1 MKYAAFS
8 RLLDEVFGVAR
19 SNSSDRIASC
29 GLDLRDFASWAKFSA
44 FFQNFRERR
53 TAKALK
59 IGVKFDAH
67 RQSLSAKAAKFT
79 NLKNLSVLLFVP
91 NFTRFRA
98 FSRRFGAERVKY
110 DEGGFFANFITPNLP
125 VRASFYRVGSA
136 NKAVNFGSNS
146 RALSQK
152 TQSFANLI
160 SNFVLSAFMICV
172 FAASLRAEPRPT
184 QDDFNAC
191 FEKNLPAMINVAG
204 NDGIAITPNL
214 IAIPKGETPVKNYVK
229 FDPYLKLYLVASDA
243 KLEFI
248 KMADDNATKKS
259 DWVSVTRELN
269 ATAYGHVKAQARAL
283 GELDTLTFDAGG
295 KGAVLSPCCRLR
307 GIAVGG
313 DKFIPSRYLR
323 HFAAY
328 KDVYYGDVG
337 AVFEERDG
345 KFYAK
350 SVDPLGRGA
359 ALMTGDEVLSVNGE
373 KMESL
378 RELNERILFAKK
390 GEKLKFEVR
399 RGDEILKFNLAV
411 SQDALKKEEKAPMK
425 TDKNAVKSAK
435 MQSATQN
442 ADAAKA
448 QKLYGLTF
456 DEKLTVKSVDADS
469 SAAKF
474 GIRVGDKL
482 MQVGQ
487 KTVSSRKEALE
498 LLAKNGAQTLLFRR
512 NGFDFFYNAR

>member
-1 MKYAAFS
+1 M
-8 RLLDEVFGVAR
+8 
-19 SNSSDRIASC
+19 
-29 GLDLRDFASWAKFSA
+29 
-44 FFQNFRERR
+44 
-53 TAKALK
+53 
-59 IGVKFDAH
+59 
-67 RQSLSAKAAKFT
+67 
-79 NLKNLSVLLFVP
+79 
-91 NFTRFRA
+91 
-98 FSRRFGAERVKY
+98 
-110 DEGGFFANFITPNLP
+110 
-125 VRASFYRVGSA
+125 
-136 NKAVNFGSNS
+136 
-146 RALSQK
+146 
-152 TQSFANLI
+152 
-160 SNFVLSAFMICV
+160 
-172 FAASLRAEPRPT
+172 
-184 QDDFNAC
+184 
-191 FEKNLPAMINVAG
+191 
-204 NDGIAITPNL
+204 
-214 IAIPKGETPVKNYVK
+214 
-229 FDPYLKLYLVASDA
+229 
-243 KLEFI
+243 
-248 KMADDNATKKS
+248 
-259 DWVSVTRELN
+259 
-269 ATAYGHVKAQARAL
+269 KAQARAL

-313 DKFIPSRYLR
+313 DKFIPSRYLK

-359 ALMTGDEVLSVNGE
+359 ALMTGDEVLSINGE

-411 SQDALKKEEKAPMK
+411 SQDASKKEEKAPMK

-435 MQSATQN
+435 MQSAMQN
-442 ADAAKA
+442 VDAAKA

-498 LLAKNGAQTLLFRR
+498 LLVKNGAQTLLFRR

>member
-29 GLDLRDFASWAKFSA
+29 GLDLRAFASWAKFSA

-98 FSRRFGAERVKY
+98 FSRRFGAERAKY
-110 DEGGFFANFITPNLP
+110 EGGFFANFITPNLP
-125 VRASFYRVGSA
+125 IRASFYRVGSA
-136 NKAVNFGSNS
+136 NEAVNFGSNL

-152 TQSFANLI
+152 IQSFVNLI

-214 IAIPKGETPVKNYVK
+214 IAIPKGETPIKNYVK

-313 DKFIPSRYLR
+313 DKFIPSRYLK

-359 ALMTGDEVLSVNGE
+359 ALMTGDEVLSINGE

-411 SQDALKKEEKAPMK
+411 SQDASKKEEKAPMK

-442 ADAAKA
+442 VDAAKA

-498 LLAKNGAQTLLFRR
+498 LLAKNGTQTLLFRR

>member
-8 RLLDEVFGVAR
+8 RLLDAVFGVAR
-19 SNSSDRIASC
+19 SNSSDRIVSG
-29 GLDLRDFASWAKFSA
+29 GLDLRAFASWAKFSA

-59 IGVKFDAH
+59 IGSKFDAH
-67 RQSLSAKAAKFT
+67 KQSLFAKAAKFA

-98 FSRRFGAERVKY
+98 FSRRFGAERAKY

-125 VRASFYRVGSA
+125 IRASFYRVGSA
-136 NKAVNFGSNS
+136 NEAVNFGSNS

-160 SNFVLSAFMICV
+160 SNFILSAFMICV

-214 IAIPKGETPVKNYVK
+214 IAVPKGETPVKNYVK

-269 ATAYGHVKAQARAL
+269 ATAYG
-283 GELDTLTFDAGG
+283 
-295 KGAVLSPCCRLR
+295 LSL
-307 GIAVGG
+307 IH
-313 DKFIPSRYLR
+313 I
-323 HFAAY
+323 
-328 KDVYYGDVG
+328 
-337 AVFEERDG
+337 
-345 KFYAK
+345 
-350 SVDPLGRGA
+350 
-359 ALMTGDEVLSVNGE
+359 
-373 KMESL
+373 
-378 RELNERILFAKK
+378 
-390 GEKLKFEVR
+390 
-399 RGDEILKFNLAV
+399 
-411 SQDALKKEEKAPMK
+411 
-425 TDKNAVKSAK
+425 
-435 MQSATQN
+435 
-442 ADAAKA
+442 
-448 QKLYGLTF
+448 
-456 DEKLTVKSVDADS
+456 
-469 SAAKF
+469 
-474 GIRVGDKL
+474 
-482 MQVGQ
+482 
-487 KTVSSRKEALE
+487 
-498 LLAKNGAQTLLFRR
+498 
-512 NGFDFFYNAR
+512 

>member
-8 RLLDEVFGVAR
+8 RLLDAVFGVAR
-19 SNSSDRIASC
+19 SNSSDRIVSG
-29 GLDLRDFASWAKFSA
+29 GLDVRAFASWAKFSA

-59 IGVKFDAH
+59 IGAKFDAH
-67 RQSLSAKAAKFT
+67 RQSLFAKAAKFA

-98 FSRRFGAERVKY
+98 FSRRFGAERAKY
-110 DEGGFFANFITPNLP
+110 KGGFFANFITPNLP
-125 VRASFYRVGSA
+125 IRASFYRVGSA
-136 NKAVNFGSNS
+136 NEAVNFGSNS

-160 SNFVLSAFMICV
+160 SNFVLSAFMLCV

-313 DKFIPSRYLR
+313 DKFIPSRYLK

-359 ALMTGDEVLSVNGE
+359 ALMTGDEVLSINGE

-411 SQDALKKEEKAPMK
+411 SQDAPKKEEKAPMK

-435 MQSATQN
+435 MQSAMQN
-442 ADAAKA
+442 VDAAKA

>member
-8 RLLDEVFGVAR
+8 RLSDAVFGVAR

-29 GLDLRDFASWAKFSA
+29 GLDLRAFASWAKFSA
-44 FFQNFRERR
+44 FFQNFREQR
-53 TAKALK
+53 TAKTLK
-59 IGVKFDAH
+59 IGAKFDAH
-67 RQSLSAKAAKFT
+67 RQGSSAKAAKFA
-79 NLKNLSVLLFVP
+79 NLKTLSVLLFVS

-98 FSRRFGAERVKY
+98 FSRRFVSERVKY

-125 VRASFYRVGSA
+125 VRASFYSVGSA
-136 NKAVNFGSNS
+136 NEAVNFDSNS

-160 SNFVLSAFMICV
+160 SNFILSAFMICV

-295 KGAVLSPCCRLR
+295 KGVVLSPCCRLR

-313 DKFIPSRYLR
+313 DKFIPSRYLK

-328 KDVYYGDVG
+328 KDVYYGDIG

-359 ALMTGDEVLSVNGE
+359 ALMTGDEVLSINGE

-411 SQDALKKEEKAPMK
+411 SQDAPKKEEKAPMK
-425 TDKNAVKSAK
+425 MDKNAVKSAK

-442 ADAAKA
+442 VDAAKA

-498 LLAKNGAQTLLFRR
+498 LLVKNGAQTLLFRR